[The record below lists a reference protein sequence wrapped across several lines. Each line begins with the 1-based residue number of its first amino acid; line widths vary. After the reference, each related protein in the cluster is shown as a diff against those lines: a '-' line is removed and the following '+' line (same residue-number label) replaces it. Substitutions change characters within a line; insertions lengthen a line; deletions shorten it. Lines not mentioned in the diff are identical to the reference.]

1 MILVLNTIYWNVDA
15 YKRGPN
21 ITLIGNI
28 QMMWLEK
35 QLLAAKQVLQSDHSW
50 SHTSRVRQILIL
62 NFFNFLIMNQ
72 FY

>member
-35 QLLAAKQVLQSDHSW
+35 QLLAAKQQSYKVIIVGHIPP
-50 SHTSRVRQILIL
+50 R
-62 NFFNFLIMNQ
+62 
-72 FY
+72 